1 MLGIFNSSVKKLSNL
16 ESSFLITD
24 TGWKNKSLVISTQTS
39 RMVTNLSLFQIKNK
53 CLSSQEKQDPWKGSC
68 STSKGLAKL
77 LPRVINLYQITY
89 IFCNTVSSISIQPF
103 DTNSFAPRE
112 TFALQCVFRY
122 TYCIKLLL
130 SIFNS
135 SEKKLP
141 NLESHFL
148 IIDTS
153 WKNKAL
159 IISTQIFWMVINL

>member
-1 MLGIFNSSVKKLSNL
+1 M
-16 ESSFLITD
+16 
-24 TGWKNKSLVISTQTS
+24 VI
-39 RMVTNLSLFQIKNK
+39 NLSKTFLRSQTLFIVWNQTQMIFVWGKTG
-53 CLSSQEKQDPWKGSC
+53 SREGSC
-68 STSKGLAKL
+68 LTSKVLAKL
-77 LPRVINLYQITY
+77 LPRIQKLYQITY

>member
-1 MLGIFNSSVKKLSNL
+1 M
-16 ESSFLITD
+16 
-24 TGWKNKSLVISTQTS
+24 VI
-39 RMVTNLSLFQIKNK
+39 NLSKTFLRSQTLFIVWNQTQMIFVWGKTG
-53 CLSSQEKQDPWKGSC
+53 SREGSC
-68 STSKGLAKL
+68 LTSKVLAKL
-77 LPRVINLYQITY
+77 LPRIQKLYQITY

-103 DTNSFAPRE
+103 DTNSFALRE